1 MQCSV
6 YLRRL
11 ISVASLLFAAV
22 LLAGCDH
29 PPAPFASNDVERLK
43 WEHQTGVPLQQAQ
56 QDVEAALTRL
66 FGTPD
71 KPLVPASLLGLV
83 DAKRIEH
90 AAGAVSSTEDGQH
103 FGLFREHCA
112 VCHGLSGNGRG
123 PAAAMQNPYPRDYRM
138 GVFKFKSTPRGK
150 RPTRSDLMRTLVAGE
165 PGTSMPTFAAV
176 PEADREALVDYVI
189 YLSARGQLEREL
201 FALAANE
208 YDYGDEPL
216 PSDERLFAAD
226 AESERP
232 GLFAEQLQAVEQTL
246 EPIVQAWQAAGDA
259 VLDVP
264 ETPPYVGRQAAAG
277 DTHEQ
282 HAASVARGQALF
294 HGGIA
299 NCVGCHGPA
308 GNGAATTFDFDD
320 WTKDWTS
327 RIGITP
333 TDREATKP
341 FRRAGALRPREARPR
356 NLQLGA
362 FHGGSHPALLFTR
375 IANGIDGTPM
385 PAVTIVDE
393 PRGAEPSS
401 GVGLTESQVW
411 DLVNYVLSL
420 SPSDVVAMKAEDVV
434 LPASE
439 ATGEAL

>member
-1 MQCSV
+1 MQCSF
-6 YLRRL
+6 YLLRPL
-11 ISVASLLFAAV
+11 SLACLLVAAV

-29 PPAPFASNDVERLK
+29 PPAPFAANDVERLK
-43 WEHQTGVPLQQAQ
+43 WEHQTGVPLDQAQ

-71 KPLVPASLLGLV
+71 KPVVPASLQRLV
-83 DAKRIEH
+83 DAKRIER

-123 PAAAMQNPYPRDYRM
+123 PAAAMQNPYPRDFRL
-138 GVFKFKSTPRGK
+138 GIVKFKSTPRGK
-150 RPTRSDLMRTLVAGE
+150 PPTRGDLMRTIVAGE
-165 PGTSMPTFAAV
+165 PGTSMPSFAAV
-176 PEADREALVDYVI
+176 PEEDREALVDYVI
-189 YLSARGQLEREL
+189 YLSARGQLQREL

-208 YDYGDEPL
+208 YDYGEEPL
-216 PSDERLFAAD
+216 PIDERLFAAE
-226 AESERP
+226 AETERP
-232 GLFAEQLQAVEQTL
+232 GLFAEQLQAAEQML
-246 EPIVQAWQAAGDA
+246 EPIVNSWADA
-259 VLDVP
+259 EQSVIDVP
-264 ETPPYVGRQAAAG
+264 EVPPYVGRQAATG
-277 DTHEQ
+277 DTQAEHS
-282 HAASVARGQALF
+282 ASVTRGQALF

-320 WTKDWTS
+320 WTKDWTT

-333 TDREATKP
+333 DDRAAVKP
-341 FRRAGALRPREARPR
+341 FRDAGALRPRAARPR

-362 FHGGSHPALLFTR
+362 FHGGSDPALLYTR
-375 IANGIDGTPM
+375 IAHGIDGTPM
-385 PAVTIVDE
+385 PAVTIVDQ
-393 PRGAEPSS
+393 PS

-420 SPSDVVAMKAEDVV
+420 SPSDVAAMKAEDVV

-439 ATGEAL
+439 MTGDAL